1 MAPVSTVFGR
11 VRVPNP
17 RWNRCPCQSDGPK
30 TFRPMS
36 RWLKGRTS
44 PEMHYL
50 ETKWSSLVPFA
61 KTEDLLKEE
70 LPVADSVNA
79 QTVRNHLQDGGAVG
93 GGIG

>member
-1 MAPVSTVFGR
+1 
-11 VRVPNP
+11 
-17 RWNRCPCQSDGPK
+17 
-30 TFRPMS
+30 MS

-44 PEMHYL
+44 PEMLYL

-61 KTEDLLKEE
+61 KTADLLKEV